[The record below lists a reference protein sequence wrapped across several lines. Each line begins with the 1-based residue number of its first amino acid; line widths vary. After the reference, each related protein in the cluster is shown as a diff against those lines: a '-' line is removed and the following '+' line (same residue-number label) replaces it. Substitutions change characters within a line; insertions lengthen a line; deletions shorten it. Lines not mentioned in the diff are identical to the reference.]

1 MELDSW
7 VLAASLAVLTASLV
21 QGTTGFG
28 FGIVA
33 LPSLALVVPDR
44 LPQILIIMGLIIS
57 IWVIVRDHAAIE
69 WRVASWLVPSRA
81 LGVVPGAALVAA
93 LSDRTLDIAFGVVGL
108 LAVLSLLAPR
118 RKQESTRLQLAG
130 AGLVA
135 GAMGTSTGLGGP
147 PLLPVIG
154 HLDAKRQRATLAVV
168 FAIGSALSLV
178 ALRAVGRLTPDDLT
192 VTGLLL
198 PSLAV
203 GMWGS
208 KYLLRVSPE
217 HVLRMCIVLLGTIA
231 SIILLGRGLL
241 DA

>member
-7 VLAASLAVLTASLV
+7 VVAASLAVLTASLV

-44 LPQILIIMGLIIS
+44 LPQILIILGLIIS

-118 RKQESTRLQLAG
+118 RKQESTRLELAG

-147 PLLPVIG
+147 PSYWGQSPALSFSAEACSTRELTAIATDCCQPANSCASRRLASASVRHRGCWNRHNASRLPV
-154 HLDAKRQRATLAVV
+154 RRPLA
-168 FAIGSALSLV
+168 
-178 ALRAVGRLTPDDLT
+178 
-192 VTGLLL
+192 
-198 PSLAV
+198 PS
-203 GMWGS
+203 
-208 KYLLRVSPE
+208 
-217 HVLRMCIVLLGTIA
+217 
-231 SIILLGRGLL
+231 
-241 DA
+241 